1 MDTWLVSCRS
11 SRSLSVFSSEI
22 LMYRPPLEN
31 VCELGEKCER
41 KNDPIHSEIYTHSK
55 PEIPKAFRTTVV
67 NRKKKVRIP
76 GVDQAYVVED
86 NIQTSEIP
94 SNRVVVVF
102 VHGFN
107 ENIFRVTSHISHL
120 SKKLPKLE
128 SFKCWPLPRGK
139 NITIPTSVVGFTW
152 PSNALLGAIAGA
164 SRRLRKTLSMLLR
177 RRNNI
182 VLIGHSRG
190 CEVVLNALKRLKKR
204 PDLIRPIWTTMLV
217 AGAVQQDEMR
227 SDGGSF
233 PPSSLETRRLVI
245 LHSKADAIL
254 RKAIRLRRTRLIGL
268 HGMPPDDKK
277 EQGRNVQVID
287 MTKDVGTAH
296 SMHTYLQRDPC
307 FFCLLN
313 ELETAGSELLRVVSS
328 RL

>member
-11 SRSLSVFSSEI
+11 SRSLSVFSSEVLI
-22 LMYRPPLEN
+22 YRPPLEN
-31 VCELGEKCER
+31 VCELGEKCPR
-41 KNDPIHSEIYTHSK
+41 KNDPIHGELYVHSK
-55 PEIPKAFRTTVV
+55 PRIPKSFRTTIV
-67 NRKKKVRIP
+67 NREKKIRIP

-86 NIQTSEIP
+86 DMEASEIP

-107 ENIFRVTSHISHL
+107 ENIFRVTSHLSHL

-128 SFKCWPLPRGK
+128 SVKSWPLPRGK
-139 NITIPTSVVGFTW
+139 NFTIPTSVVGFTW
-152 PSNALLGAIAGA
+152 PSNAMLGAVAGA
-164 SRRLRKTLSMLLR
+164 SRRLRKTLSMLLK

-190 CEVVLNALKRLKKR
+190 CEVVLNALKRSKKQR
-204 PDLIRPIWTTMLV
+204 EFVRPIWTTLLV

-233 PPSSLETRRLVI
+233 SPSRLETRRLVV

-254 RKAIRLRRTRLIGL
+254 RKAVRFRRSRLIGL
-268 HGMPPDDKK
+268 HGMPSDD
-277 EQGRNVQVID
+277 EEHGHNVQVLD
-287 MTKDVGTAH
+287 MTNDVGTAH

-313 ELETAGSELLRVVSS
+313 ELETAGSDLLRVVSS